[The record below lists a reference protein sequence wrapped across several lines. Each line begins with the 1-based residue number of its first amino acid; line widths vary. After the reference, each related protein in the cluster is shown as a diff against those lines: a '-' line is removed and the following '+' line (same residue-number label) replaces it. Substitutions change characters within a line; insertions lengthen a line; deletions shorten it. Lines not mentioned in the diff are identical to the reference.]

1 MFLDNLYNISIEF
14 LYFYR
19 ILTITLECLKLYLEN
34 YLAIY
39 ERHYK
44 YLDLYF

>member
-1 MFLDNLYNISIEF
+1 MFLYNLFNISIEF

-19 ILTITLECLKLYLEN
+19 ILTITLEYLKLYLEN

-39 ERHYK
+39 ERQYK
-44 YLDLYF
+44 YLVLYF